1 MCVQL
6 QINPIEF
13 KIYDSG
19 KVKVSA
25 IFKANLP
32 LIITPNQRTKNTFI
46 IHLFVE
52 IVITWYIMKQKD
64 D

>member
-19 KVKVSA
+19 KVKVFA

-52 IVITWYIMKQKD
+52 IIITWFIMKQKD